1 MVFGVEI
8 IVETAQHTE
17 DVFGFFAIKD
27 IEDAIQTILN
37 IHLLQ
42 FPKRIKEFSVG
53 TRVVFQTFYGYDV
66 AFEKKEVDDHQA
78 LLGATILLLVILLI
92 VVTANAI
99 IDIPVYA
106 INPNALTVILF

>member
-53 TRVVFQTFYGYDV
+53 THVVFQTFYGYDV

-78 LLGATILLLVILLI
+78 LLGATILLFVILLI